1 MDAAVPLLV
10 VGFLVLLLLLFI
22 VGAGRFSTWCFNL
35 YRHSEEN
42 NLRKYVQNM
51 RRSPG
56 LEVVNQLI
64 AGSVYDCAIMRPLA
78 SRQLIRL
85 EAKVEEAAS
94 GFCLWTP
101 LTQQAC
107 VRFAASVSRQLDGCS
122 GSVPMANHCASID
135 FVISLLDA
143 PHVRIEIEGIGLGT
157 FDMSTGHT
165 TAKRTFDSSA
175 R

>member
-42 NLRKYVQNM
+42 NLRKYIEGM
-51 RRSPG
+51 RRCPG
-56 LEVVNQLI
+56 LEVVNQLV
-64 AGSVYDCAIMRPLA
+64 AGSVYDCAIMRPLT
-78 SRQLIRL
+78 SKQLIRL
-85 EAKVEEAAS
+85 EARVEEAAS

-107 VRFAASVSRQLDGCS
+107 VRYSATVSRKTKAGNLP
-122 GSVPMANHCASID
+122 VPMSYQCA
-135 FVISLLDA
+135 
-143 PHVRIEIEGIGLGT
+143 
-157 FDMSTGHT
+157 
-165 TAKRTFDSSA
+165 
-175 R
+175 

>member
-1 MDAAVPLLV
+1 
-10 VGFLVLLLLLFI
+10 
-22 VGAGRFSTWCFNL
+22 
-35 YRHSEEN
+35 
-42 NLRKYVQNM
+42 M

-56 LEVVNQLI
+56 LEVVNHLI
-64 AGSVYDCAIMRPLA
+64 AGNANDSALMRPLA

-143 PHVRIEIEGIGLGT
+143 PHVRIEIEGVGLGT
-157 FDMSTGHT
+157 FDMSTGRT

-175 R
+175 RHWQEFAMK